1 LLWRAS
7 LGRGFRAPS
16 LAERYVQTLIS
27 GVTLIP
33 NPDLQPETAWS
44 AKLGTTNR
52 QAGNAHFLVMEFVEG
67 TDLASVVKHRGPM
80 SVAEAC
86 RCIQQRR
93 RGGWSGRTRG
103 VDHPRTSPL
112 TLSLA
117 YTFSTR
123 RLGTM
128 PAQPLPF
135 RPTHL
140 LTLGADYGRGTVS
153 IGADFRFMSR
163 YEAVQLYAPTDP
175 LVSPKV
181 LDLRASLHRGRAEAR
196 LLLTNALNY
205 IYNLAPRTLAPVR
218 TLTLVASWTY

>member
-1 LLWRAS
+1 MVPNTVQIQFRNVRRA
-7 LGRGFRAPS
+7 R
-16 LAERYVQTLIS
+16 
-27 GVTLIP
+27 
-33 NPDLQPETAWS
+33 
-44 AKLGTTNR
+44 
-52 QAGNAHFLVMEFVEG
+52 LVG
-67 TDLASVVKHRGPM
+67 LDLAAWTTPV
-80 SVAEAC
+80 
-86 RCIQQRR
+86 
-93 RGGWSGRTRG
+93 
-103 VDHPRTSPL
+103 TSPL

-117 YTFSTR
+117 YTFLSTR
-123 RLGTM
+123 RLDTL

-153 IGADFRFMSR
+153 VGADFRFMSR

-181 LDLRASLHRGRAEAR
+181 LDLRAGLHRGRAEAR